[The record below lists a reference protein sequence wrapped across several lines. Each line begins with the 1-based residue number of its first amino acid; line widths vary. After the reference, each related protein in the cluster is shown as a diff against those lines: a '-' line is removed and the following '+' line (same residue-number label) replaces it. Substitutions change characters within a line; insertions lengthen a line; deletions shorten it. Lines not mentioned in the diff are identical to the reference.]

1 MFNSLYFKDKFIRW
15 GLIISLFL
23 NLFLWVIL
31 YRKIPIQVEPIVL
44 RYNIYVGINLI
55 GSWWQVFYLPLIGL
69 AIIIFNFLLAKMM
82 LVKENFLARLLAV
95 VTVICQI
102 FLTMIGILLTIING

>member
-1 MFNSLYFKDKFIRW
+1 MFSSLYFKDKFIRW
-15 GLIISLFL
+15 GLISSLLL

-31 YRKIPIQVEPIVL
+31 YNRIPIQVEPLVL

-69 AIIIFNFLLAKMM
+69 AIIFFNFLLAKMM
-82 LVKENFLARLLAV
+82 FVKEIFLARLLAV
-95 VTVICQI
+95 MTFICQI
-102 FLTMIGILLTIING
+102 FLAMIVILLTIING

>member
-15 GLIISLFL
+15 GLISSFFL

-69 AIIIFNFLLAKMM
+69 AILIFNFLLAKMM
-82 LVKENFLARLLAV
+82 FLKEKFLARLIAMM
-95 VTVICQI
+95 TIIAQI
-102 FLTMIGILLTIING
+102 FLMMIGILLTIING